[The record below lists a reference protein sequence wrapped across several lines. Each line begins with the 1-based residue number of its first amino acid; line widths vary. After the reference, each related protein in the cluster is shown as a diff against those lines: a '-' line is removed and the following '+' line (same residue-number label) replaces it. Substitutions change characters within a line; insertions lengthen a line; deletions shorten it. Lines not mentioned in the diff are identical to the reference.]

1 MKFVRTAMSVMAALM
16 LFPCS
21 AAVAQ
26 YPDHVVRIINP
37 YATGGSVDALTRLFA
52 TRLSE
57 RTGKRFIVENK
68 TGAGGRIGY
77 DFAAKSKGDG
87 YTLVAADPA
96 GYAVLGALYPKLPWD
111 HANDL
116 IPVTVFARAPF
127 AIVVGPQSK
136 FKTLGELLDYSR
148 ANPGKVTY
156 GSPGLGTPAQL
167 MMEYLQLQANVTW
180 THVPYKGGSEAL
192 LGVMSDNIDVMS
204 TGVSTILGH
213 VKKGSVNVLALTSQA
228 RWPGADQV
236 PTLTEQGVNIVTLFV
251 VRHHGAEGHAG
262 GSRGLSL
269 PAGCRVGRRTGD
281 ESVPGRAGRARYC
294 NATGRYRPH
303 GSRRNATLDSYRP
316 HGEHQSGMT
325 PRLGSR
331 TGGHRSERSATRRNA
346 TAWAAHAVRAR
357 FSAR

>member
-1 MKFVRTAMSVMAALM
+1 MKLVRTAISLIAAMM
-16 LFPCS
+16 LFPWS
-21 AAVAQ
+21 PAVAQ

-52 TRLSE
+52 TNLSE

-77 DFAAKSKGDG
+77 DLVAKSKGDG

-96 GYAVLGALYPKLPWD
+96 GYAVLGALYPNLPWD

-127 AIVVGPQSK
+127 VIVVGPQSK
-136 FKTLGELLDYSR
+136 FKTLAELLDYSR

-167 MMEYLQLQANVTW
+167 MMEQLQLQAKVTW

-192 LGVMSDNIDVMS
+192 LGVMSDNIDVMA

-213 VKKGSVNVLALTSQA
+213 MKKGSVKVIALTSQS

-236 PTLTEQGVNIVTLFV
+236 PTLTEQGVNIVTYSWYGIMAPKGTPAPIIDYLYQQV
-251 VRHHGAEGHAG
+251 VALVAEPAMKA
-262 GSRGLSL
+262 SL
-269 PAGCRVGRRTGD
+269 DAQGVQGIALPPADIARMVRDETQLWTRIVRTANIKL
-281 ESVPGRAGRARYC
+281 E
-294 NATGRYRPH
+294 
-303 GSRRNATLDSYRP
+303 
-316 HGEHQSGMT
+316 
-325 PRLGSR
+325 
-331 TGGHRSERSATRRNA
+331 
-346 TAWAAHAVRAR
+346 
-357 FSAR
+357 